1 MGAVSEQSFISGG
14 RPPVLRFAWR
24 LYQSDDAFRGLVDF
38 AIVGSVVLLFLDPWA
53 LQPARNLPDRA
64 FPVCEPFFPEG
75 MERMPGGVAP
85 EARPK
90 GAQLP
95 PPQQVAASSSPA
107 DTPHDV
113 NAPPTTAASP
123 PAVKST

>member
-1 MGAVSEQSFISGG
+1 MGAVSEQSFISAG
-14 RPPVLRFAWR
+14 RPPFLRFAWR
-24 LYQSDDAFRGLVDF
+24 LIQSVDAFRGLVVF
-38 AIVGSVVLLFLDPWA
+38 AIVGSVVFLFLDPWA
-53 LQPARNLPDRA
+53 LQSARNLTDRA
-64 FPVCEPFFPEG
+64 FSVFETLVSQRI
-75 MERMPGGVAP
+75 ERMPQGVAP

-113 NAPPTTAASP
+113 NAP
-123 PAVKST
+123 